1 MYKIIICLVRQQSS
15 WKPLSQ
21 DAPLRFCCKVMVK
34 NLSAKMRTPC
44 AAGTEKKKKKKE
56 NKEQQQ
62 QQKFR
67 ITVCIRGHF
76 YTPSQAE
83 AKPCLKAVMA
93 HLERHFHDFV
103 GPAIFSLLTPE

>member
-15 WKPLSQ
+15 WKPHSQ
-21 DAPLRFCCKVMVK
+21 DIPLRFCCKVMVK
-34 NLSAKMRTPC
+34 NLSAKMRTRC
-44 AAGTEKKKKKKE
+44 AAGTEKKKEK
-56 NKEQQQ
+56 KEQQQ

-83 AKPCLKAVMA
+83 AKPCLKVE
-93 HLERHFHDFV
+93 LR
-103 GPAIFSLLTPE
+103 LT